1 MNRSIFIIPTLRFS
15 NKQINALIN
24 APYKCLYRALS
35 RGAHAKALRHLI
47 ASIDNNLL
55 VAVKI
60 NAYFKWLTTNAFK
73 VDASVLSRSK
83 RVFLS
88 LRNLQPLQWGPI
100 RAIKCSYIVIF
111 VQFIQWLASFIF
123 DQHAHT
129 HLVNFYWQS
138 YARVQ
143 FTPMNYIKIS

>member
-1 MNRSIFIIPTLRFS
+1 MSIS
-15 NKQINALIN
+15 GA
-24 APYKCLYRALS
+24 RA

-73 VDASVLSRSK
+73 VDASVRQHALSLSK
-83 RVFLS
+83 RVFLF
-88 LRNLQPLQWGPI
+88 LRNLQPLHWGPI
-100 RAIKCSYIVIF
+100 RAIKCSYIVMF
-111 VQFIQWLASFIF
+111 AQFIQWLASFIF

-129 HLVNFYWQS
+129 HIVNFYWQS

-143 FTPMNYIKIS
+143 FTPMNYIEIS